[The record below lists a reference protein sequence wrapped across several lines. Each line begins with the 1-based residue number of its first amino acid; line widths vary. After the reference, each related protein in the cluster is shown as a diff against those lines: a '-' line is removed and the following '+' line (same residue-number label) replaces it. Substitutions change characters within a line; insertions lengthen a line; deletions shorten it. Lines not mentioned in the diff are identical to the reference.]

1 MAKAS
6 EAEGIGDWSPV
17 ELEAA
22 VVAYLEM
29 LQLELLGQKYVK
41 SHQNQRLRENELST
55 RSPGSVE
62 MRMQNISAVMME
74 LRLPY
79 IQGYLPKGQ
88 VGSRVKP
95 ILIEAIERHSG
106 NMPWAATSDLM
117 TLDERVEIL
126 LLQPLVEIPPGNLN
140 PKRSISQTAVFDRS
154 PAVKAWVLKHA
165 GPYCEGC
172 HSVAPFEVRP
182 GIPYLEVHHVIPL
195 AENGADTVENSIA
208 LCPNCHRRCHF
219 SHARAEFIR
228 ELYYKVPRLLPRPE
242 ADEHFGELI

>member
-1 MAKAS
+1 MATDALNTD
-6 EAEGIGDWSPV
+6 EWSPF

-29 LQLELLGQKYVK
+29 LRQQLNGAKYVK
-41 SHQNQRLRENELST
+41 AHFNKALRENELSS
-55 RSPGSVE
+55 RSAGSVE

-74 LRLPY
+74 LKLPF

-95 ILIEAIERHSG
+95 VLIAAIEKHSG
-106 NMPWAATSDLM
+106 EMPWVATADPAVLE
-117 TLDERVEIL
+117 DRVAVML
-126 LLQPLVEIPPGNLN
+126 SQPLVEAPPGI
-140 PKRSISQTAVFDRS
+140 PIPRRSISQVTVFERS

-172 HSVAPFEVRP
+172 HAVAPFEVQP
-182 GIPYLEVHHVIPL
+182 GVPYLEVHHVEPL
-195 AENGADTVENSIA
+195 AAGGPDTVENAVA

-219 SHARAEFIR
+219 SHARSEFIR
-228 ELYYKVPRLLPRPE
+228 ELYYKIPRLLPRPPDDDQLN
-242 ADEHFGELI
+242 AFI